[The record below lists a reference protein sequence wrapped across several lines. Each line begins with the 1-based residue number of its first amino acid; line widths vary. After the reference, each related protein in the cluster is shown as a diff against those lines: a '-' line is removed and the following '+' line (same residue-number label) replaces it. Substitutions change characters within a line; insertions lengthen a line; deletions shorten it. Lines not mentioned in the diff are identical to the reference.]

1 VVVEVLDPRELEL
14 PAVGLLRLVDP
25 ESGRQLEVDTGNR
38 AVRQRYAA
46 AATARRQANA
56 AAVRR
61 AGGTHVVVRTDRDW
75 LPDLARGL
83 AARRRL
89 RAAGRPAG
97 RVR

>member
-1 VVVEVLDPRELEL
+1 VRE
-14 PAVGLLRLVDP
+14 
-25 ESGRQLEVDTGNR
+25 
-38 AVRQRYAA
+38 RYASRPP
-46 AATARRQANA
+46 ARREAHA

-75 LPDLARGL
+75 LPDLARAL